1 MKNLH
6 TSRSILEGPQGS
18 ILRPSLFLYYIN
30 DIPIGLDSTI
40 RLFADDTIAYLVI
53 KSNSDALT
61 LQRDLDKLSQWEQ
74 LWKMAF
80 HPDKCNVLTISR
92 NKTPVK
98 FKYCLHGHV
107 LESVDQAK
115 YMGVTI
121 SDDLKWESHINI
133 CGKANMTLGFL
144 RRNLNIGST
153 SVKEQAYKSLVRP
166 SLEYACSVWDPHL
179 KSDINKIEMVQRRA
193 ARYLTNRQRNTSSV
207 GDMLQHLEWRSLE
220 DRRKDARLVMM
231 YKISHDKV
239 AVSKSDRLSPPLR
252 HSRNMHSRSYQV
264 PLCRTQQ
271 RKASFFHRTTV
282 DWNRLPQTAVLSD
295 SVE

>member
-80 HPDKCNVLTISR
+80 HPDKCYVLTISR

-207 GDMLQHLEWRSLE
+207 GDMLQHLKWHSLE
-220 DRRKDARLVMM
+220 RCTPC
-231 YKISHDKV
+231 HDV
-239 AVSKSDRLSPPLR
+239 
-252 HSRNMHSRSYQV
+252 
-264 PLCRTQQ
+264 
-271 RKASFFHRTTV
+271 
-282 DWNRLPQTAVLSD
+282 
-295 SVE
+295 